1 MDYRILGPLQ
11 AFDGERELSLGGS
24 RQRSVLAF
32 LLLRPNEALTR
43 DVIVDALW
51 GGSPP
56 PTAAKVLQNCI
67 SALRKELPG
76 SAATLRT
83 VGAAYAL
90 HVSPDEIDRDRFE
103 TWLAKGRAAFAAGEH
118 ADAADHFREALSLW
132 RGSPLSDFGY
142 EQFAQEEIT
151 RLEELHVAALEDRI
165 DADLAVGRA
174 EELVPE
180 LEALVSR
187 HPVRERLR
195 RQLMLALYRCG
206 RQAEALAA
214 YRDARQT
221 LLGELGIEPTRGL
234 QELERA
240 ILAQDPS
247 LEPQAGRSKHAPGR
261 RAAPAL
267 VGREDEASVL
277 DAGLDDALDG
287 RGRLFVVVG
296 PAGSGKTRLA
306 DEIASHAKARGA
318 SILWGRA
325 WHGGGAPAYWP
336 WRQAVRDL
344 PEPDGDS
351 DDARFRFFAAVTE
364 LLRAEASRAPV
375 MLVLDDLQAADD
387 DSLLLL
393 EFLGSEL
400 AEMPVLV
407 LALTRENTPRL
418 ADVAR
423 VATRT
428 FQLGS

>member
-24 RQRSVLAF
+24 RQRSVLAL
-32 LLLRPNEALTR
+32 LLLRSNEALTR
-43 DVIVDALW
+43 DVIIDELW
-51 GGSPP
+51 GESPP

-76 SAATLRT
+76 NTATLRT
-83 VGAAYAL
+83 VGSAYAL
-90 HVSPDEIDRDRFE
+90 DVRPAELDRDRFE
-103 TWLAKGRAAFAAGEH
+103 TRLAKGRAAFAAGEH
-118 ADAADHFREALSLW
+118 GDAADHFREALSLW
-132 RGSPLSDFGY
+132 RGAPLCDFGY
-142 EQFAQEEIT
+142 DDFAQEEIT

-165 DADLAVGRA
+165 DVDLALGRA

-187 HPVRERLR
+187 YPMRERLR
-195 RQLMLALYRCG
+195 RHLMLALYRGG

-214 YRDARQT
+214 YREARQT
-221 LLGELGIEPTRGL
+221 LLNELGIEPTRAL

-240 ILAQDPS
+240 ILAQDSS
-247 LEPQAGRSKHAPGR
+247 LELQMAHASGPPGR
-261 RAAPAL
+261 RAAPPL
-267 VGREDEASVL
+267 VGRQDETAVL
-277 DAGLDDALDG
+277 DAGLEDALAG
-287 RGRLFVVVG
+287 RGRLFLVVG

-306 DEIASHAKARGA
+306 DEIASRAKARGV

-325 WHGGGAPAYWP
+325 WHGGGAPACWP

-344 PEPDGDS
+344 PEPVGDG
-351 DDARFRFFAAVTE
+351 DDARFRFFAEATE
-364 LLRAEASRAPV
+364 FLRREAARTPL

-393 EFLGSEL
+393 EFVGSEL

-407 LALTRENTPRL
+407 VALAREDRTRL

-428 FQLGS
+428 LQLGS